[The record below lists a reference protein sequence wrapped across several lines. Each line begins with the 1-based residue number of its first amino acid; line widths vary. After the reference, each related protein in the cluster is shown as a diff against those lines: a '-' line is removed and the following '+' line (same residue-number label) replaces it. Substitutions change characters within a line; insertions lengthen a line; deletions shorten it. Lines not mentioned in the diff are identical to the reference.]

1 MHLRSNRA
9 CHNGTFHNANGPV
22 PQLGPRKPPGT
33 GLGGSW
39 SAMAS
44 GFWDVTGDEVI
55 VSSSMQPGSIGNRLA
70 RSEKF
75 NFLVGPDRP
84 ILPAVL
90 LADPVRH
97 SGVPRQRSPA
107 AGG

>member
-1 MHLRSNRA
+1 
-9 CHNGTFHNANGPV
+9 
-22 PQLGPRKPPGT
+22 
-33 GLGGSW
+33 
-39 SAMAS
+39 MAS

-55 VSSSMQPGSIGNRLA
+55 VSSSMQAGSIGNRLA

-84 ILPAVL
+84 LLPAVL

-97 SGVPRQRSPA
+97 SGVPRQSRPA
-107 AGG
+107 AGGESCRSGSQAGAADVADQI